1 MFVLALN
8 ESDVSDKKFSIYYN
22 KTIRN
27 IQIITSFTSLMK
39 ITIYN
44 INGSQIVLKN
54 QMDSKDKIDVS
65 SFKSGVY
72 ILKANIEGKYF
83 LRKFILY

>member
-1 MFVLALN
+1 MFVLSLN
-8 ESDVSDKKFSIYYN
+8 ESDVSDEEFSIYYN
-22 KTIRN
+22 KTIKN

-39 ITIYN
+39 VTIYN
-44 INGSQIVLKN
+44 INGSQVVLKN
-54 QMDSKDKIDVS
+54 QMYSNDEIDIS
-65 SFKSGVY
+65 SFESGVY